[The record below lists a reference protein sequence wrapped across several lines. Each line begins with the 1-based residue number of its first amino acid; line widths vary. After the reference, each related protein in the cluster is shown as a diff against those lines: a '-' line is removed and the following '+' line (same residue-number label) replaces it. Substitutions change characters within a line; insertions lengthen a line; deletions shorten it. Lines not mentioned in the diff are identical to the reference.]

1 MSNTWQGNWLLLPD
15 KETDSDALTEL
26 EECRERVHLLLDRY
40 GVVTRELA
48 NRETDVLRF
57 SKLFKALRV
66 MELAGEVT
74 QGLFF
79 DGLSGPQFISPRAL
93 ARLQQNEAPP
103 DHFWCNALDPVSPC
117 ALGLEWPELPQRR
130 MQNYLAFFK
139 GELVLVIENNGARLQ
154 FYIDPQS
161 NALDRILDPCIHLAN
176 TLGKI
181 TVNEING
188 DSAFNSPYLP
198 ALARVLKKRK
208 DHRSVYFE
216 P

>member
-1 MSNTWQGNWLLLPD
+1 MARQLAAS
-15 KETDSDALTEL
+15 ARHTEL

-139 GELVLVIENNGARLQ
+139 GELALVIENNGARLQ
-154 FYIDPQS
+154 FYIDPQN
-161 NALDRILDPCIHLAN
+161 NALDRILDPCIHIAIIAVFTSN
-176 TLGKI
+176 
-181 TVNEING
+181 
-188 DSAFNSPYLP
+188 
-198 ALARVLKKRK
+198 
-208 DHRSVYFE
+208 RSL
-216 P
+216 